1 MSQQH
6 WENVYENKTPE
17 QMSWTQD
24 EYATSLKLIQS
35 LNADKNS
42 KIIDVGGGDG
52 SFVQSLLDLGF
63 QDITVLNI
71 SEAAIE
77 NAKTR
82 LGDNASKI
90 KWIVSDIT
98 KFQPVETYD
107 IWHDRATFHFLT
119 EKKDIQTYVD
129 LLGSNLNGN
138 LIIGT
143 FSTDGP
149 LKCSGLD
156 ITQYSESSMEN
167 LLKNNFEKIECFTQ
181 DHTTPFDTTQNF
193 LFCNFKKINS

>member
-6 WENVYENKTPE
+6 WEKVYENKTPD

-24 EYATSLKLIQS
+24 EYTSSLQLIQS
-35 LNADKNS
+35 INADKNS

-52 SFVQSLLDLGF
+52 NFVKRLLELGY

-71 SEAAIE
+71 SKTAIE
-77 NAKTR
+77 NAKKN
-82 LGDNASKI
+82 LGEDASKI
-90 KWIVSDIT
+90 NWIVSDI
-98 KFQPVETYD
+98 KQFQPTETYD

-119 EKKDIQTYVD
+119 TEKDIQTYIN
-129 LLGSNLNGN
+129 LLKNNLKGN

-143 FSTDGP
+143 FSTNGP

-156 ITQYSESSMEN
+156 ITQYSENSMQH
-167 LLKNNFEKIECFTQ
+167 LLKNDFEKVECFTE
-181 DHTTPFDTTQNF
+181 DHTTPFDSTQNF

>member
-6 WENVYENKTPE
+6 WEKIYENKTPD

-24 EYATSLKLIQS
+24 EYTSSLQLLQS
-35 LNADKNS
+35 INADKNS

-52 SFVQSLLDLGF
+52 NFVKRLLELGY

-71 SEAAIE
+71 SKTAIE
-77 NAKTR
+77 NAKKN
-82 LGDNASKI
+82 LGEDASKI
-90 KWIVSDIT
+90 KWIVSDI
-98 KFQPVETYD
+98 KQFQPTETYD

-119 EKKDIQTYVD
+119 TEKDIQTYIN
-129 LLGSNLNGN
+129 LLKNNLKGN

-143 FSTDGP
+143 FSTNGP

-156 ITQYSESSMEN
+156 ITQYSENSMQH
-167 LLKNNFEKIECFTQ
+167 LLKNDFEKVECFTE
-181 DHTTPFDTTQNF
+181 DHTTPFDSTQNF

>member
-6 WENVYENKTPE
+6 WEKVYENKTPD

-24 EYATSLKLIQS
+24 EYTSSLQLLQS
-35 LNADKNS
+35 INADKNS

-52 SFVQSLLDLGF
+52 NFVKRLLELGY

-71 SEAAIE
+71 SKTAIE
-77 NAKTR
+77 NAKKN
-82 LGDNASKI
+82 LGEDASKI

-98 KFQPVETYD
+98 QFQPTETYD

-119 EKKDIQTYVD
+119 TEKDIQIYIN
-129 LLGSNLNGN
+129 LLKNNLKGN

-143 FSTDGP
+143 FSTNGP

-156 ITQYSESSMEN
+156 ITQYSENSMQH
-167 LLKNNFEKIECFTQ
+167 LLKNDFEKVECFTE
-181 DHTTPFDTTQNF
+181 DHTTPFDSTQNF

>member
-6 WENVYENKTPE
+6 WEKVYENKTPD

-24 EYATSLKLIQS
+24 EYTSSLQLIQS
-35 LNADKNS
+35 INADKNS

-52 SFVQSLLDLGF
+52 NFVKRLLELGY

-71 SEAAIE
+71 SKTGIE
-77 NAKTR
+77 NAKKN
-82 LGDNASKI
+82 LGEDASKI
-90 KWIVSDIT
+90 KWIVSDI
-98 KFQPVETYD
+98 KQFQPTETYD

-119 EKKDIQTYVD
+119 TEKDIQIYIN
-129 LLGSNLNGN
+129 LLKNNLKGN

-143 FSTDGP
+143 FSTNGP

-156 ITQYSESSMEN
+156 ITQYSENSMQH
-167 LLKNNFEKIECFTQ
+167 LLKNDFEKVECFTE
-181 DHTTPFDTTQNF
+181 DHTTPFDSTQNF

>member
-6 WENVYENKTPE
+6 WEKVYENKTPD

-24 EYATSLKLIQS
+24 EYTSSLQLIQS
-35 LNADKNS
+35 INADKNS

-52 SFVQSLLDLGF
+52 NFVKRLLDLGY

-71 SEAAIE
+71 SKTAIE
-77 NAKTR
+77 NAKKN
-82 LGDNASKI
+82 LGKDASKI
-90 KWIVSDIT
+90 NWIVSDIT
-98 KFQPVETYD
+98 QFQPTETYD

-119 EKKDIQTYVD
+119 TEKDIQIYIN
-129 LLGSNLNGN
+129 LLKNNLKGN

-143 FSTDGP
+143 FSTNGP

-156 ITQYSESSMEN
+156 ITQYSENSMQH
-167 LLKNNFEKIECFTQ
+167 LLKNDFEKVECFTE
-181 DHTTPFDTTQNF
+181 DHTTPFDSTQNF

>member
-6 WENVYENKTPE
+6 WEKVYENKTPD

-24 EYATSLKLIQS
+24 EYTSSLQLIQS
-35 LNADKNS
+35 INADKNS

-52 SFVQSLLDLGF
+52 NFVKRLLELGY

-71 SEAAIE
+71 SKTAIE
-77 NAKTR
+77 NAKKN
-82 LGDNASKI
+82 LGKDASKI
-90 KWIVSDIT
+90 KWIVSDI
-98 KFQPVETYD
+98 KQFQPTETYD

-119 EKKDIQTYVD
+119 TEKDIQTYIN
-129 LLGSNLNGN
+129 LLKNNLKGN

-143 FSTDGP
+143 FSTNGP

-156 ITQYSESSMEN
+156 ITQYSENSMQH
-167 LLKNNFEKIECFTQ
+167 LLKNHFEKVECFTE
-181 DHTTPFDTTQNF
+181 DHTTPFDSTQNF
-193 LFCNFKKINS
+193 LFYNFKKINS